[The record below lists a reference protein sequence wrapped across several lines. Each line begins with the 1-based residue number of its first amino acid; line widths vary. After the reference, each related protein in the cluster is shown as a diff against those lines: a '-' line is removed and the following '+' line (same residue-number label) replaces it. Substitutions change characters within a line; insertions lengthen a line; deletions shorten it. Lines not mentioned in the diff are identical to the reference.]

1 MDKIAAIQ
9 SFFSQFLTAYEEN
22 AIFSQKNRP
31 AFPYITYE
39 GIFDDFGE
47 TDTSMTF
54 STWYRDSS
62 WVNSVL
68 KTNQI
73 SKAIP
78 RPGLVLPCDEGYVLI
93 MKASPFGTRMGDD
106 SDDLV
111 KRTLFNITVRFYTN
125 D

>member
-9 SFFSQFLTAYEEN
+9 TFFSQFLTSYEEN
-22 AIFSQKNRP
+22 AIFSQNAKP

-47 TDTSMTF
+47 ADTSMTF
-54 STWYRDSS
+54 STWYREGS
-62 WVNSVL
+62 WVNSVSM
-68 KTNQI
+68 TNRI

-106 SDDLV
+106 SDDLI
-111 KRTLFNITVRFYTN
+111 KRTLFNITVRYYTN